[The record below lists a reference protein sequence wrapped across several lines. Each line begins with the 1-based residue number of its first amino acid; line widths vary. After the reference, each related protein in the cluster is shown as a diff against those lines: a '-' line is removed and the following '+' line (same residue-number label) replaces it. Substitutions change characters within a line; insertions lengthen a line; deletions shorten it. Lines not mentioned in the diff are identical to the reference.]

1 MNDKI
6 KLDEIENF
14 MISSTFSVGSYCL
27 DKKEIYDTFTLQRK
41 KESEKVDRMILKGK
55 IKSHQIEISFTLNRG
70 GEMDYEFKSLE
81 YDKEYLL
88 KDLDFKVTNAG
99 EQRG

>member
-27 DKKEIYDTFTLQRK
+27 YKKEIYDTFTLQRK
-41 KESEKVDRMILKGK
+41 KESEKVDRMIVKGK
-55 IKSHQIEISFTLNRG
+55 IPSHQIEISFTINRDN
-70 GEMDYEFKSLE
+70 EMNDEFKSLE
-81 YDKEYLL
+81 YEKEYLL